1 MPFKVNN
8 KQFLENTI
16 KYGKKI
22 EKLMQIDFES
32 KSADVD
38 DNKYIKTKKY
48 IRRQY
53 GYKFS

>member
-1 MPFKVNN
+1 M
-8 KQFLENTI
+8 E
-16 KYGKKI
+16 KKI
-22 EKLMQIDFES
+22 HKLMKIDFES

-48 IRRQY
+48 IRRQC